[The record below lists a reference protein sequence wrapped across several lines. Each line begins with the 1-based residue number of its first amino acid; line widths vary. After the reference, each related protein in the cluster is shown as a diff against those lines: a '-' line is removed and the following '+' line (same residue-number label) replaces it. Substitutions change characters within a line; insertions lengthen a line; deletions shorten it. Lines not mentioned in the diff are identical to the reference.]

1 MALLIVSVVSIFVA
15 VMGVLGLVS
24 PAKMVSFVSRW
35 QSKTGLW
42 AASIIRLAFGI
53 SLWLVAPASRAPVVL
68 QVLAIVSVVSALV
81 LPLVGVSR
89 FKSILS
95 WWSSRS
101 PVFIRVWL
109 AVAVVFGVFILWSVV
124 A

>member
-1 MALLIVSVVSIFVA
+1 MALLIVLVVSIFVA

-42 AASIIRLAFGI
+42 VASIIRLVFGI
-53 SLWLVAPASRAPVVL
+53 SLWLVAPTSRAPVVL
-68 QVLAIVSVVSALV
+68 QVLAVVSVVSALV
-81 LPLVGVSR
+81 LPLIGVSR

-101 PVFIRVWL
+101 PVFMRVWL

>member
-1 MALLIVSVVSIFVA
+1 MALLIVSVVSIFIA
-15 VMGVLGLVS
+15 GMGVVGLVS

-42 AASIIRLAFGI
+42 VAFIVRLAFGI
-53 SLWLVAPASRAPVVL
+53 SLWLVAPTSRSSVVL
-68 QVLAIVSVVSALV
+68 QVLAVVSVVSALL

-95 WWSSRS
+95 WWSSQS
-101 PVFIRVWL
+101 LAFTRVWL
-109 AVAVVFGVFILWSVV
+109 AVAVVLGVFILWSVV

>member
-15 VMGVLGLVS
+15 GMGALGLVS
-24 PAKMVSFVSRW
+24 PASMVSFVSRW

-42 AASIIRLAFGI
+42 GTSIVRLAFGI
-53 SLWLVAPASRAPVVL
+53 SLWLVAPASRAPIVL
-68 QVLAIVSVVSALV
+68 QVLAVVSVVSALV
-81 LPLVGVSR
+81 LPLIGVSR

-95 WWSSRS
+95 WWFSRS
-101 PVFIRVWL
+101 PGFMRVWL

>member
-1 MALLIVSVVSIFVA
+1 MALLIVLVVSIFVA
-15 VMGVLGLVS
+15 GMGVLGLVS

-42 AASIIRLAFGI
+42 VAFVVRLAFGI
-53 SLWLVAPASRAPVVL
+53 SLWLVAPTSRSSVVL
-68 QVLAIVSVVSALV
+68 QVLAVVSVVSALL

-95 WWSSRS
+95 WWSRQS
-101 PVFIRVWL
+101 PGFMRVWL
-109 AVAVVFGVFILWSVV
+109 ALALVLGVFILWSVV

>member
-1 MALLIVSVVSIFVA
+1 VVVLIVSMVSIFV
-15 VMGVLGLVS
+15 VGMGVLGLTS

-42 AASIIRLAFGI
+42 VAFIVRLGFGI

-68 QVLAIVSVVSALV
+68 QVLAVVSVVSALV
-81 LPLVGVSR
+81 LPLIGVSR
-89 FKSILS
+89 FKSMLS

-101 PVFIRVWL
+101 PGFVRVWS
-109 AVAVVFGVFILWSVV
+109 AVAVILGVFILWSVV

>member
-1 MALLIVSVVSIFVA
+1 MEVLIVSVVSIFVA
-15 VMGVLGLVS
+15 GMSILGLAS
-24 PAKMVSFVSRW
+24 PARMVSFVSRW

-42 AASIIRLAFGI
+42 VVFIVRLAFGI

-68 QVLAIVSVVSALV
+68 QVLAVVSVVSALV

-89 FKSILS
+89 FKSMLS
-95 WWSSRS
+95 WWSSQS
-101 PVFIRVWL
+101 PGFMRVWL
-109 AVAVVFGVFILWSVV
+109 AVAVVVGVFVLWSVV

>member
-1 MALLIVSVVSIFVA
+1 VAVLIISVVSIFVA
-15 VMGVLGLVS
+15 GMGVLGLVS
-24 PAKMVSFVSRW
+24 PARMVSFVSRW

-42 AASIIRLAFGI
+42 VAFIVRLAFGI

-68 QVLAIVSVVSALV
+68 EVLAVVSVVSALV
-81 LPLVGVSR
+81 LPLIGISR

-95 WWSSRS
+95 WWSSQS
-101 PVFIRVWL
+101 PGFMRVWL
-109 AVAVVFGVFILWSVV
+109 AVAMVLGVFILWSAV

>member
-15 VMGVLGLVS
+15 SMGVLGLVS
-24 PAKMVSFVSRW
+24 PAKMVSYVSRW

-68 QVLAIVSVVSALV
+68 QVLAVVSVVSALV

>member
-1 MALLIVSVVSIFVA
+1 VVVLIVSVVSIFVA
-15 VMGVLGLVS
+15 SMGVLGLAS

-42 AASIIRLAFGI
+42 VAFIVRLAFGI
-53 SLWLVAPASRAPVVL
+53 SLWLVVPTSRAPFVL
-68 QVLAIVSVVSALV
+68 QVLALVSVVSALV

-89 FKSILS
+89 FKSMLS
-95 WWSSRS
+95 WWSSQS
-101 PVFIRVWL
+101 PGFMRVWST
-109 AVAVVFGVFILWSVV
+109 VAVVVGVFILWSVV

>member
-1 MALLIVSVVSIFVA
+1 VEVLIVSVVSIFVA
-15 VMGVLGLVS
+15 GMSILGLAS
-24 PAKMVSFVSRW
+24 PARMVSFVSRW

-42 AASIIRLAFGI
+42 VAFIVRLAFGI

-68 QVLAIVSVVSALV
+68 QVLAVVSVVSALV

-95 WWSSRS
+95 WWSSQS
-101 PVFIRVWL
+101 PGFMRVWL
-109 AVAVVFGVFILWSVV
+109 AVAAVLGVFILWSVV

>member
-1 MALLIVSVVSIFVA
+1 MALLIVLVVSIFDA

-42 AASIIRLAFGI
+42 VAFIVRLAFGI
-53 SLWLVAPASRAPVVL
+53 SLWLVALTSRAPVFL
-68 QVLAIVSVVSALV
+68 QVLAVVSVVSALV
-81 LPLVGVSR
+81 LPLIGVSR

>member
-1 MALLIVSVVSIFVA
+1 MAVLIVSVVSIFVA
-15 VMGVLGLVS
+15 GMGVLGLVS
-24 PAKMVSFVSRW
+24 PARMVSFVSLW

-42 AASIIRLAFGI
+42 VAFIVRLAFGI
-53 SLWLVAPASRAPVVL
+53 SLWLVAPTSRAPVFL
-68 QVLAIVSVVSALV
+68 QVLAVVSVVSALV
-81 LPLVGVSR
+81 LPLIGVSR

-95 WWSSRS
+95 WWFSRS
-101 PVFIRVWL
+101 PGFMRVWL

>member
-15 VMGVLGLVS
+15 CMGVVGLVS
-24 PAKMVSFVSRW
+24 PAGMVSFLSRW

-42 AASIIRLAFGI
+42 VAFVVRLAFGI
-53 SLWLVAPASRAPVVL
+53 SLWLVAPTSRAPIVL
-68 QVLAIVSVVSALV
+68 QVLAVVSVVSALA
-81 LPLVGVSR
+81 LPLIGVSR

-95 WWSSRS
+95 WWLSRS
-101 PVFIRVWL
+101 PGFMRVWL
-109 AVAVVFGVFILWSVV
+109 AAAVALGVFILWSVV

>member
-15 VMGVLGLVS
+15 SMGVLGLVS
-24 PAKMVSFVSRW
+24 PAKMVSYVSRW

-68 QVLAIVSVVSALV
+68 QVLAVVSVVSALV

-101 PVFIRVWL
+101 PVFMRVWL

>member
-1 MALLIVSVVSIFVA
+1 VA
-15 VMGVLGLVS
+15 
-24 PAKMVSFVSRW
+24 
-35 QSKTGLW
+35 
-42 AASIIRLAFGI
+42 
-53 SLWLVAPASRAPVVL
+53 
-68 QVLAIVSVVSALV
+68 SALV

-101 PVFIRVWL
+101 PGFMRVWL
-109 AVAVVFGVFILWSVV
+109 TVAVVLGVFILWSVV

>member
-1 MALLIVSVVSIFVA
+1 MAVLIVSVVSIFVA
-15 VMGVLGLVS
+15 GMGVLGLAS
-24 PAKMVSFVSRW
+24 PARMVSFVSRW

-42 AASIIRLAFGI
+42 VAFIVRLAFGI
-53 SLWLVAPASRAPVVL
+53 SLWLVAPASQAPIVL
-68 QVLAIVSVVSALV
+68 QVLAVVSVVSALV

-101 PVFIRVWL
+101 PGFMRVWL
-109 AVAVVFGVFILWSVV
+109 TVAVVLGVFILWSVV

>member
-1 MALLIVSVVSIFVA
+1 MEVLIVSVVSIFVA
-15 VMGVLGLVS
+15 CMGVLGLVS
-24 PAKMVSFVSRW
+24 PARMVSFVSRW

-42 AASIIRLAFGI
+42 VAFIVRLAFGI

-68 QVLAIVSVVSALV
+68 QVLAVVSVASALV

-89 FKSILS
+89 FKSVLS

-101 PVFIRVWL
+101 PGFMRVWL
-109 AVAVVFGVFILWSVV
+109 TVAVVLGVFILWSVV

>member
-1 MALLIVSVVSIFVA
+1 MALLIVSVISIFVA
-15 VMGVLGLVS
+15 GMGVLGLIS

-42 AASIIRLAFGI
+42 AAFIVRLAFGI

-68 QVLAIVSVVSALV
+68 QVLAVVSMVSALV
-81 LPLVGVSR
+81 LPLIGVTR

-95 WWSSRS
+95 WWFSRS
-101 PVFIRVWL
+101 PGFMRVWL

-124 A
+124 T